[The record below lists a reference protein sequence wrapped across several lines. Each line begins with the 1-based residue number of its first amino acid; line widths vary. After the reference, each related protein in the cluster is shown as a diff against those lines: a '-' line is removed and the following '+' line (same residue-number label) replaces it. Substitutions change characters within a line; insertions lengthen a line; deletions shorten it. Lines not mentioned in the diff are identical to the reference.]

1 MNLTK
6 PLTNFQLELLKLYQ
20 FDLTEEQLREIRD
33 LLSKYFAESA
43 AKEMDRLWED
53 KGWSNET
60 MDTWVEGNSGEK

>member
-43 AKEMDRLWED
+43 AK
-53 KGWSNET
+53 
-60 MDTWVEGNSGEK
+60 GNGPFMGR